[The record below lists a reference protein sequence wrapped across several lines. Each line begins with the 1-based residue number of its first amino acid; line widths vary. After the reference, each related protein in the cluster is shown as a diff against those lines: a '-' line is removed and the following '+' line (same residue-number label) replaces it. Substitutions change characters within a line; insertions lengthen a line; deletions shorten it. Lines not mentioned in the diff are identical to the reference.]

1 MPLGPVYVTQ
11 DVIDN
16 VGIQGD
22 VYRAEF
28 SATIALAATGTYF
41 LGVVVG
47 NVPLQILSRAYSS
60 SESPLTIELIEATF
74 TLGANARTL
83 SRNLQN
89 TNPAPAQFVS
99 GVTPG
104 TLGPV
109 LTGITLR
116 APAAGGASQVA
127 LSADDNV
134 LITKRNTSYV
144 VRFTNGGGANALV
157 SGAIDYRSLS

>member
-1 MPLGPVYVTQ
+1 MPSAPVFITQ
-11 DVIDN
+11 DILDN
-16 VGIQGD
+16 LGIQGD

-28 SATIALAATGTYF
+28 SATIAVAATGTYF
-41 LGVVVG
+41 IGVVVG
-47 NVPLQILSRAYSS
+47 NVPLQILSRAYTS

-74 TLGANARTL
+74 TVGTNARTL
-83 SRNLQN
+83 SRNLSN
-89 TNPAPAQFVS
+89 LNAPPAQFVS

-109 LTGITLR
+109 ITGITLR

-127 LSADDNV
+127 LNADDNV

-157 SGAIDYRSLS
+157 SGAIDYRNVS

>member
-1 MPLGPVYVTQ
+1 MPSAPVYITQ
-11 DVIDN
+11 DILDN
-16 VGIQGD
+16 LGIQGD

-28 SATIALAATGTYF
+28 SATIATAATGTYF
-41 LGVVVG
+41 IGVVVG
-47 NVPLQILSRAYSS
+47 NVPLQILSRAYTS

-74 TLGANARTL
+74 TVGTNARTL
-83 SRNLQN
+83 SRNLSN
-89 TNPAPAQFVS
+89 LNAPPAQFVS

-104 TLGPV
+104 ALGPV
-109 LTGITLR
+109 ITGITLR

-127 LSADDNV
+127 LNADDNV

-157 SGAIDYRSLS
+157 SGAIDYRNVS